1 MSVREQPTKVKMAIG
16 IDNFREMR
24 EKQNYYVDK
33 TRLITERRYQRME
46 YVRCG
51 CRTGK

>member
-24 EKQNYYVDK
+24 KSRIIMW
-33 TRLITERRYQRME
+33 TRR
-46 YVRCG
+46 G
-51 CRTGK
+51 